1 MQKAWKN
8 IYCTNYISGYSPFN
22 IKNMNKAIERLASA
36 INNREKIVIYG
47 GCDLDSICAI
57 SSLRR
62 ILKYLN
68 ADVEYCVSSEHEEKN
83 YDIDEYTLREDIAF
97 LGAELLI
104 TVGCGLKNKEV
115 ENLCNR
121 FNIDLII
128 MENKRT
134 KCIYD
139 STYINPSEE
148 KCSYRYKDLTNSGLT
163 FKLMQAIAI
172 YYNMK
177 RINKYLDLI
186 LIGSVSKN
194 VKNKGEN
201 GIILKEGIQYLRY
214 TNSIGLNAIKS
225 FFNISDINIDS
236 INKIVNEITPRE
248 GAISKKDNAKI
259 IVELLTTND
268 KDRAEQITKYIYNE
282 KIR

>member
-57 SSLRR
+57 SSLML

-194 VKNKGEN
+194 VKIKGKME
-201 GIILKEGIQYLRY
+201 
-214 TNSIGLNAIKS
+214 
-225 FFNISDINIDS
+225 
-236 INKIVNEITPRE
+236 
-248 GAISKKDNAKI
+248 
-259 IVELLTTND
+259 
-268 KDRAEQITKYIYNE
+268 
-282 KIR
+282 